1 MIKNM
6 ETTDADLLGLNNME
20 HATEQANS
28 ADKQLEEKLV
38 ECIRTNDERKFMEL
52 LGPAKA
58 GENHLKQASL
68 RRMSM
73 FTNLTVTAQSAMT
86 GSSG

>member
-1 MIKNM
+1 M
-6 ETTDADLLGLNNME
+6 DLLGLHNTEHAME
-20 HATEQANS
+20 HANS

-38 ECIRTNDERKFMEL
+38 ECIRNDDDKKFLEL
-52 LGPAKA
+52 LGPARA
-58 GENHLKQASL
+58 GDNHLKQASL

-73 FTNLTVTAQSAMT
+73 FTNLTGLTAQSAMT